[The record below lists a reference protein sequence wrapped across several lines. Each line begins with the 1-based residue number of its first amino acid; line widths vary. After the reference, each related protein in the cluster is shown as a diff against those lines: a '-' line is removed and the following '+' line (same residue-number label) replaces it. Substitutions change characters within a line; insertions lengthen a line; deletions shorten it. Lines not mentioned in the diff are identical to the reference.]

1 MITRLGRRDS
11 CKDATFPS
19 VGSLVDDN
27 STHVETEHY
36 FSRPRVDL
44 LVYVCGMWWLTLQ
57 RVPAST

>member
-1 MITRLGRRDS
+1 M
-11 CKDATFPS
+11 CKDATFPP

-27 STHVETEHY
+27 STHIETEHY